1 MCMKLIQL
9 FLSEKYY
16 KMFFLMTNLVVR
28 KYYSRIVTQF
38 IIGCTCYIV
47 IFFII
52 KDLISENIYEKYKY
66 YVLFLIIVDTMFL
79 LYSIRTSPIKQINT
93 QPQEKFTVKTIS
105 ENIISDTQNENT
117 PNLTL
122 SSEINDFKITHDIT
136 LSDTMNNTSLF
147 STSESDND
155 PNKKVN

>member
-1 MCMKLIQL
+1 
-9 FLSEKYY
+9 
-16 KMFFLMTNLVVR
+16 
-28 KYYSRIVTQF
+28 
-38 IIGCTCYIV
+38 
-47 IFFII
+47 
-52 KDLISENIYEKYKY
+52 
-66 YVLFLIIVDTMFL
+66 VDTMFL